1 MIRLYACK
9 ENISFVTSMNE
20 FHVAKRIRD
29 ICNFDGSL
37 FASSGNI
44 ILANFKNVRLFAKKI
59 NDMIEK
65 EEKDPVSAGKKMIKA
80 GQLNALGLI
89 DEIFHYV
96 CALYRRDIKADV
108 FDELLIRLDAAHTA
122 DAVDELLLA
131 FTAEFPPT
139 PVYRGEIDARAWLD
153 GDALDPVTGRTRS
166 NRAATLEEMI
176 LLRLANENPAF
187 KPFFLL
193 FNDKFLLRN
202 SLYQPVWSEIKSF
215 FAGQPVFGPNNVDL
229 ITMLKEP
236 VVYSPDSLK
245 GQLDYIRT
253 YWKDLLGEWLLR
265 LLAGMDMISEEEK
278 AAWAPLTAGGG
289 SPDMDPYNYDSLMQE
304 YERFSPDREWMPKVV
319 LMAKTVLVW
328 LDQLS
333 KKYEREITR
342 LDQIPD
348 EELDIL
354 ARRGFT
360 GLWLIGLWERSNA
373 SKRIKQICGNPEA
386 AASAYSLYDYDI
398 AQGLGGWGALDN
410 LRRRLWQRGIRLA
423 SDMVPNHTGMDS
435 KWINERPDLF
445 VQTRDCPFPG
455 YTFNGEN
462 LSLSDRVGVYLEDH
476 YYSKSDCAVVFKRV
490 DHHTGDVR
498 YIYHGN
504 DGTGMPWND
513 TAQIDFL
520 NPEAREAV
528 MQEILHVA
536 RNFPIIR
543 FDAAMVLAKKH
554 IRRLWYPEPGHGGD
568 IASRAEYALS
578 RDDFETRIPNEFWR
592 EVVDRVAAEVPDTLL
607 LAEAFWMM
615 EGYFVRTLGMHRVYN
630 SAFMNMLKREDNSKY
645 RSTIKNTIEFDPQ
658 VLKRFVNFM
667 NNPDEETAVAQFGK
681 GDKYFGVCTLMV
693 TMPGLPMFGHGQI
706 EGFTEKYGMEF
717 TKAYWNE
724 TPDGDLIARHERDIF
739 PLMKK
744 RYLFAEIENFLFYDV
759 WDNGHVNENVFA
771 YSNRSGTERAVV
783 FYNNVYDQA
792 SGWIKQSCP
801 YAVKTG
807 SGEHDIRM
815 ETHSIG
821 EALGLSPDAGNFCI
835 FREQRS
841 GLWFIRSAADI
852 CNNGLYLHLN
862 GFESQVMMDIS
873 QVTDDETG
881 KYRILC
887 ETLNGRGVSDIDT
900 ALREIFLKELYQSF
914 TALVTPEFLEAVRL
928 LCMPAVQLKTQKLTA
943 PKVAEVLAAVEPAAR
958 VWFETVDT
966 FIEGNYGASVVVD
979 RTRCGKKIPAEKIW
993 KLLEKRLTGLFKA
1006 AAAGQKKAA
1015 DSFAV
1020 TMFEGMASRPACAQM
1035 LAGFTVL
1042 YSIKDVL
1049 GDKATAVDTAAL
1061 IARWGLERKLQDM
1074 LLNENIPVTDT
1085 YVPLR
1090 SILAALPYSD
1100 VIKAVK
1106 TPSEATVSSAAVK
1119 AAAGTIA
1126 QSVVYNPAAA
1136 VTAGVNEFNN
1146 VLWFNEERM
1155 TDTLWFAVVVPAVMN
1170 ADVSRY
1176 LLLETLL
1183 ALFTAAQ
1190 KKSEYRADVFAEL
1203 LPAPVVK
1210 AKKTASKKTRAK
1222 EPVKTGS
1229 ETKKSA
1235 SAGSK
1240 AQKESGNHGAGKK
1253 ETGKKKSKK

>member
-1 MIRLYACK
+1 
-9 ENISFVTSMNE
+9 
-20 FHVAKRIRD
+20 
-29 ICNFDGSL
+29 
-37 FASSGNI
+37 
-44 ILANFKNVRLFAKKI
+44 
-59 NDMIEK
+59 
-65 EEKDPVSAGKKMIKA
+65 
-80 GQLNALGLI
+80 
-89 DEIFHYV
+89 
-96 CALYRRDIKADV
+96 
-108 FDELLIRLDAAHTA
+108 
-122 DAVDELLLA
+122 
-131 FTAEFPPT
+131 
-139 PVYRGEIDARAWLD
+139 
-153 GDALDPVTGRTRS
+153 
-166 NRAATLEEMI
+166 
-176 LLRLANENPAF
+176 
-187 KPFFLL
+187 
-193 FNDKFLLRN
+193 
-202 SLYQPVWSEIKSF
+202 
-215 FAGQPVFGPNNVDL
+215 
-229 ITMLKEP
+229 
-236 VVYSPDSLK
+236 
-245 GQLDYIRT
+245 
-253 YWKDLLGEWLLR
+253 
-265 LLAGMDMISEEEK
+265 
-278 AAWAPLTAGGG
+278 
-289 SPDMDPYNYDSLMQE
+289 
-304 YERFSPDREWMPKVV
+304 
-319 LMAKTVLVW
+319 
-328 LDQLS
+328 
-333 KKYEREITR
+333 
-342 LDQIPD
+342 
-348 EELDIL
+348 
-354 ARRGFT
+354 
-360 GLWLIGLWERSNA
+360 
-373 SKRIKQICGNPEA
+373 
-386 AASAYSLYDYDI
+386 
-398 AQGLGGWGALDN
+398 
-410 LRRRLWQRGIRLA
+410 
-423 SDMVPNHTGMDS
+423 
-435 KWINERPDLF
+435 
-445 VQTRDCPFPG
+445 
-455 YTFNGEN
+455 
-462 LSLSDRVGVYLEDH
+462 
-476 YYSKSDCAVVFKRV
+476 
-490 DHHTGDVR
+490 
-498 YIYHGN
+498 
-504 DGTGMPWND
+504 
-513 TAQIDFL
+513 
-520 NPEAREAV
+520 
-528 MQEILHVA
+528 
-536 RNFPIIR
+536 
-543 FDAAMVLAKKH
+543 
-554 IRRLWYPEPGHGGD
+554 
-568 IASRAEYALS
+568 
-578 RDDFETRIPNEFWR
+578 
-592 EVVDRVAAEVPDTLL
+592 
-607 LAEAFWMM
+607 
-615 EGYFVRTLGMHRVYN
+615 
-630 SAFMNMLKREDNSKY
+630 
-645 RSTIKNTIEFDPQ
+645 
-658 VLKRFVNFM
+658 M

-771 YSNRSGTERAVV
+771 YSNRFGTERAVV

-821 EALGLSPDAGNFCI
+821 EALGLSPESGNFCI

-943 PKVAEVLAAVEPAAR
+943 PKAAEVLAAAEPAAR
-958 VWFETVDT
+958 VWFETVDA
-966 FIEGNYGASVVVD
+966 FIEGNYGASAVVD
-979 RTRCGKKIPAEKIW
+979 RTCCGKKIPAEKMW
-993 KLLEKRLTGLFKA
+993 KLLEKRLTGLFKTA
-1006 AAAGQKKAA
+1006 ATGQKKAA
-1015 DSFAV
+1015 DSFTV

-1049 GDKATAVDTAAL
+1049 GDKATAADTAAL

-1074 LLNENIPVTDT
+1074 LLNENIPVSDT

-1170 ADVSRY
+1170 ADVALY
-1176 LLLETLL
+1176 PLLETLL
-1183 ALFTAAQ
+1183 ALFIAAQ

-1203 LPAPVVK
+1203 LPAPAVK
-1210 AKKTASKKTRAK
+1210 ARKTASKKTGK
-1222 EPVKTGS
+1222 KDPVKTGT
-1229 ETKKSA
+1229 EAKKSV

-1253 ETGKKKSKK
+1253 ETGKRKSKK